1 MARPIYMD
9 HHATTPVDPRVL
21 EMMLP
26 FFGQEFGNAAS
37 RSHSF
42 GWRAENAV
50 EDAREKVARLIGAR
64 GKEIVFTSGA
74 TESNNLAI
82 RGVVEF
88 QRDKG
93 DHVVTCTTEHNAVL
107 DPLRSLEKRGLVHVT
122 RLPVDR
128 EGLVDPDAVAKAIG
142 PRTVLVSIML
152 ANNEIG
158 TIQPFAEV
166 GRVAKDKGVLFHSD
180 ATQAVGK
187 IPVDV
192 ASAGI
197 DLLSLSAHKLYGP
210 KGAGALYV
218 RSREPRVRLAA
229 QMDGGGH
236 ERGLRSGTLNVPG
249 IVGLGR
255 ACELAAAEMETEGAR
270 LRILRD
276 RLRERILAEV
286 DETTVNGPDD
296 AHRLSGNL
304 NLAFGYV
311 EAESLLMG
319 LADDVALSSGSAC
332 TSATLEASHVLKAI
346 SVPDDLAHG
355 SIRFGLG
362 RWNTV
367 EEVDTVA
374 ARVTAEVSRLRA
386 LSPMYGVRRAQNT

>member
-26 FFGQEFGNAAS
+26 FFGEEFGNAAS
-37 RSHSF
+37 RSHAF

-93 DHVVTCTTEHNAVL
+93 DHVVTCATEHNAVL
-107 DPLRSLEKRGLVHVT
+107 DPLRALEKRGLVHVT

-128 EGLVDPDAVAKAIG
+128 EGHVDPDAVAKAIG
-142 PRTVLVSIML
+142 PRTVLVSIMA

-158 TIQPFAEV
+158 AIHPFAEI
-166 GRVAKDKGVLFHSD
+166 GRVAKDKGILFHTD

-187 IPVDV
+187 IPLDV
-192 ASAGI
+192 AAAGI
-197 DLLSLSAHKLYGP
+197 DLLSLTAHKLYGP
-210 KGAGALYV
+210 KGVGALYV
-218 RSREPRVRLAA
+218 RSREPRARLAP

-255 ACELAAAEMETEGAR
+255 ACEIAGAEMETESAR

-276 RLRERILAEV
+276 RLRDRILAEV
-286 DETTVNGPDD
+286 DETTVNGP
-296 AHRLSGNL
+296 AGERLPGNL
-304 NLAFGYV
+304 NLAFAFI
-311 EAESLLMG
+311 EAESLLMA

-332 TSATLEASHVLKAI
+332 TSATLEPSHVLKAI
-346 SVPDDLAHG
+346 GVPDELAHG

-374 ARVTAEVSRLRA
+374 ARLAAEVARLRA
-386 LSPMYGVRRAQNT
+386 LSPLYGVRKAQ

>member
-26 FFGQEFGNAAS
+26 FFGEEFGNAAS
-37 RSHSF
+37 RSHAF

-50 EDAREKVARLIGAR
+50 EDAREKVARVIGAR

-93 DHVVTCTTEHNAVL
+93 DHVVTCATEHNAVL
-107 DPLRSLEKRGLVHVT
+107 DPLRALEKRGLVHVT
-122 RLPVDR
+122 RLGVDR
-128 EGLVDPDAVAKAIG
+128 EGRVDPDAVAKAIG
-142 PRTVLVSIML
+142 PRTVLVSIMI

-158 TIQPFAEV
+158 TIHAFSEI
-166 GRVAKDKGVLFHSD
+166 GRVAKDKGVLFHTD

-187 IPVDV
+187 ISVDV
-192 ASAGI
+192 AAAGI

-210 KGAGALYV
+210 KGVGALYV
-218 RSREPRVRLAA
+218 RSREPRARLVP

-236 ERGLRSGTLNVPG
+236 ERGLRSGTVNVPG
-249 IVGLGR
+249 VVGLGR
-255 ACELAAAEMETEGAR
+255 ACEIAGAEMETEGAR

-276 RLRERILAEV
+276 RLRDRILAEV
-286 DETTVNGPDD
+286 DETTVNGPDGD
-296 AHRLSGNL
+296 RLPGNL
-304 NLAFGYV
+304 NLAFAFV
-311 EAESLLMG
+311 EAESLLMA

-346 SVPDDLAHG
+346 GVPDELAHG

-374 ARVTAEVSRLRA
+374 ARVAAEVARLRA
-386 LSPMYGVRRAQNT
+386 LSPLYGVRKAQ

>member
-1 MARPIYMD
+1 MPRPIYMD
-9 HHATTPVDPRVL
+9 HHATTSVDPRVV

-26 FFGQEFGNAAS
+26 FFHEEFGNAAS

-50 EDAREKVARLIGAR
+50 EEAREKVARLIGAR

-88 QRDKG
+88 LRDKG
-93 DHVVTCTTEHNAVL
+93 DHVVTCATEHNAVL
-107 DPLRSLEKRGLVHVT
+107 DPLRTLEKRGLVHVT

-128 EGLVDPDAVAKAIG
+128 SGRVEPDAVARAIG
-142 PRTVLVSIML
+142 PRTVLLSIMF

-158 TIQPFAEV
+158 TIHPVDEI
-166 GRVAKDKGVLFHSD
+166 GKVAKDKGVLFHTD

-192 ASAGI
+192 AAAGI
-197 DLLSLSAHKLYGP
+197 DLLSLTAHKLYGP
-210 KGAGALYV
+210 KGVGALYV
-218 RSREPRVRLAA
+218 RSREPRVRLVP

-255 ACELAAAEMETEGAR
+255 ACELAGAEMAAESSR
-270 LRILRD
+270 VRILRD
-276 RLRERILAEV
+276 RLSERILGEV
-286 DETTVNGPDD
+286 DEATVNGSTAD
-296 AHRLSGNL
+296 RLPGNL
-304 NLAFGYV
+304 NLAFTYL
-311 EAESLLMG
+311 EAESLLMA

-332 TSATLEASHVLKAI
+332 TSATLEPSHVLKAI
-346 SVPDDLAHG
+346 GVPDLLAHG

-374 ARVTAEVSRLRA
+374 KRVIAEVARLRA
-386 LSPMYGVRRAQNT
+386 LSPLYGTRMAQNR